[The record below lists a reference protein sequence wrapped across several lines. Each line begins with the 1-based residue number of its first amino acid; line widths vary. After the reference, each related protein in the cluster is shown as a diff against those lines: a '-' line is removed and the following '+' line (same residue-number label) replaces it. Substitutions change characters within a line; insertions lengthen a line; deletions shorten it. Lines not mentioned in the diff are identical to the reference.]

1 MTSLGL
7 NLKKLVAIGSA
18 SVFGLLA
25 VPLVADYVTD
35 GMSNLVATAQAAED
49 GHGSAGG
56 HSGSGGGGDK
66 GQVKKGA
73 GGSHESGAG
82 GPSKSVEAVV
92 SEEEGGKGSMGSGV
106 HGQGSFQD
114 NKQKGGGSAP
124 GPGGTNDEPN
134 DAKGP
139 RYSGG
144 AGTGSKG
151 GKPAWAQ
158 EGIPEVELGRL
169 NVARAPGKLLDK
181 QLVEALATLSTI
193 VGASGTSIYEAP
205 NLAAAIAQ
213 ITTDALRV
221 DSPLANLA
229 LLKDFL
235 SDGVVDGNYVTSD
248 GTTNML
254 FDPAMTDAEFVAVL
268 LGSASDKTVAITKD
282 TVTALE
288 TILKL
293 DMGDDAAI
301 ATMADDVREAVLYA
315 HDN

>member
-1 MTSLGL
+1 MANIGL
-7 NLKKLVAIGSA
+7 NLKKLVVIGGA

-35 GMSNLVATAQAAED
+35 GMSNMVASAQAAED
-49 GHGSAGG
+49 GHGSTGG
-56 HSGSGGGGDK
+56 HSGSGGGADK

-92 SEEEGGKGSMGSGV
+92 SEDEEGSGKKGPSY
-106 HGQGSFQD
+106 
-114 NKQKGGGSAP
+114 KGGG
-124 GPGGTNDEPN
+124 TD
-134 DAKGP
+134 
-139 RYSGG
+139 R
-144 AGTGSKG
+144 TR

-158 EGIPEVELGRL
+158 EGIPVVELGRL
-169 NVARAPGKLLDK
+169 NVARAPGALLDK
-181 QLVEALATLSTI
+181 QLIEALATLNTI
-193 VGASGTSIYEAP
+193 VGASGTSIYEAS
-205 NLAAAIAQ
+205 NLSAAIAQ

-235 SDGVVDGNYVTSD
+235 SDGVLDGNYVTSD
-248 GTTNML
+248 GTTNMVL
-254 FDPAMTDAEFVAVL
+254 DPAMTDAEFVAVL
-268 LGSASDKTVAITKD
+268 LGSASDKIVEISKD

-288 TILKL
+288 TILGL
-293 DMGDDAAI
+293 EMGDDAAI
-301 ATMADDVREAVLYA
+301 ATMADDVREAILYA

>member
-1 MTSLGL
+1 MANIGL
-7 NLKKLVAIGSA
+7 NLKKLVVIGGA

-35 GMSNLVATAQAAED
+35 GMSNMVASAQAAED
-49 GHGSAGG
+49 GHGSTGG
-56 HSGSGGGGDK
+56 HSGSGGGADK

-92 SEEEGGKGSMGSGV
+92 SEDEEGSGKKGPSY
-106 HGQGSFQD
+106 
-114 NKQKGGGSAP
+114 KGGG
-124 GPGGTNDEPN
+124 TD
-134 DAKGP
+134 
-139 RYSGG
+139 R
-144 AGTGSKG
+144 TR

-158 EGIPEVELGRL
+158 EGIPVVELGRL
-169 NVARAPGKLLDK
+169 NVARAPGSLLDK
-181 QLVEALATLSTI
+181 QLIEALATLNTI
-193 VGASGTSIYEAP
+193 VGASGTSIYEAS
-205 NLAAAIAQ
+205 NLSAAIAQ

-235 SDGVVDGNYVTSD
+235 SDGVLDGNYVTSD
-248 GTTNML
+248 GTTNMVL
-254 FDPAMTDAEFVAVL
+254 DPAMTDAEFVAVL
-268 LGSASDKTVAITKD
+268 LGSASDKIVEISKD

-288 TILKL
+288 TILGL
-293 DMGDDAAI
+293 EMGDDAAI
-301 ATMADDVREAVLYA
+301 ATMADDVREAILYA

>member
-1 MTSLGL
+1 MANIGL
-7 NLKKLVAIGSA
+7 NLKKLVVIGSA

-25 VPLVADYVTD
+25 VPLVADYMTD
-35 GMSNLVATAQAAED
+35 GMSNMVATAQAAED

-56 HSGSGGGGDK
+56 HSGSGGSGDK
-66 GQVKKGA
+66 GQVTKGA

-82 GPSKSVEAVV
+82 GPSKAVEAVV

-124 GPGGTNDEPN
+124 GPGGINDEPN

-158 EGIPEVELGRL
+158 EGIPVVELGRL

-181 QLVEALATLSTI
+181 QLVEALTTLSTI

-205 NLAAAIAQ
+205 NLTAAIAQ
-213 ITTDALRV
+213 ITTDALRI

-235 SDGVVDGNYVTSD
+235 SDGVVDGNYVVND
-248 GTTNML
+248 GAPVL
-254 FDPAMTDAEFVAVL
+254 FDPAMSDAEFVAVL
-268 LGSASDKTVAITKD
+268 LGSASDKTVAISKD

-288 TILKL
+288 TILGL
-293 DMGDDAAI
+293 EMGDDAAI
-301 ATMADDVREAVLYA
+301 ATMADDVREAILFA